1 MKAKL
6 LVIFVFLFVSFFVY
20 TKAYAVTPDPIIEYQ
35 LGPELQ
41 GVYQPKAFANC
52 WVVSMGNANYYI
64 GPFIPDANTQ
74 LTVVRFLSKQ
84 YPVGMGRY
92 TQCEAPTNVSAEER
106 AGWLMAR
113 NSNISRSKVR
123 VYYVDGAWDQ
133 TTLTPTLTLTP
144 NPVIAPEPTIIFTA
158 GSSDR
163 YYTPKKGD
171 ICWTA
176 DRYSGRIGYYR
187 IIGANILL
195 VTKFLTDQTPMILN
209 TASCAQEESVS
220 PYERAAWVLDKNRM
234 SRTWNIIGVY
244 YITEDGGMHTS
255 LTDTPTATE
264 TPTVTSTVTTSV
276 TNTITETATETYTST
291 PTVTST
297 STPTPSRTA
306 SNTATETKTS
316 SATVTNTA
324 TSSRTSTKTATVT
337 NTPTATPALVPD
349 KIVPIN
355 VSALFIPK
363 TGDICYG
370 QIVGGL
376 RNSIVEFVSNF
387 QAGIEISGGGCF
399 TSKYYSLGQILRYLE
414 SRGIRY
420 GYESLPKP
428 TLTPSR
434 TLIPT
439 ATIVRFLVIGLNTD
453 GIKPVV
459 IESGTVCWGAKVG
472 SIEYKVV
479 RFQRSLSTPIS
490 ITKGGCTYGQNL
502 SAEDVFNYLR
512 RVFNTPLSGFVDVR

>member
-1 MKAKL
+1 
-6 LVIFVFLFVSFFVY
+6 VY
-20 TKAYAVTPDPIIEYQ
+20 SKVYAVTPDPIIEYQ

-52 WVVSMGNANYYI
+52 WVTSMGNQNYYI
-64 GPFIPDANTQ
+64 GPFIPDSNTY
-74 LTVVRFLSKQ
+74 LIVVRFLSKQ

-106 AGWLMAR
+106 AEWLMAR
-113 NSNISRSKVR
+113 NSNIVRGKVKI
-123 VYYVDGAWDQ
+123 YYVDGAWSQVTLTPTMQNNSTVTPTLQYTVIPTYTPIPAPNPTVFFQTKDGSDALDVFIPVKNTICWTWHQ
-133 TTLTPTLTLTP
+133 PTGRIGPYTIPKDKQLLVIKFLEPQGLTLVNTVACEVSESIKPEERASWSNSREPGYYPWSRIVTYYVDGNMAVVTLTQTPSTTLTPSNTP
-144 NPVIAPEPTIIFTA
+144 
-158 GSSDR
+158 
-163 YYTPKKGD
+163 
-171 ICWTA
+171 
-176 DRYSGRIGYYR
+176 
-187 IIGANILL
+187 
-195 VTKFLTDQTPMILN
+195 FLT
-209 TASCAQEESVS
+209 
-220 PYERAAWVLDKNRM
+220 
-234 SRTWNIIGVY
+234 
-244 YITEDGGMHTS
+244 
-255 LTDTPTATE
+255 E
-264 TPTVTSTVTTSV
+264 TNTSTVTF
-276 TNTITETATETYTST
+276 
-291 PTVTST
+291 T

-306 SNTATETKTS
+306 SNTATETETS

-324 TSSRTSTKTATVT
+324 TSSRTSTRTATVT

-376 RNSIVEFVSNF
+376 RNNIVEFVADF

-439 ATIVRFLVIGLNTD
+439 ATIVRYLAIGLNTD
-453 GIKPVV
+453 GIKSVV
-459 IESGTVCWGAKVG
+459 IEAGTVCWGAKVG